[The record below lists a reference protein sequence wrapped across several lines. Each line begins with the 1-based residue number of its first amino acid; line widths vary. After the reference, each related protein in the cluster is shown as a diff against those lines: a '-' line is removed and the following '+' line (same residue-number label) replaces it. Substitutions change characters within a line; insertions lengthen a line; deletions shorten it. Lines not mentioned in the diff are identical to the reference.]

1 MSAAAPGSPGT
12 LSVLKK
18 RPFLALWIGQM
29 ISAIGDYFSWLAM
42 LLTVRKLT
50 GSNFAMS
57 LSMISLA
64 VPTLLLGPLA
74 GVMVDRWDRRRTMI
88 VSDIGRALT
97 VLLCLLATSRERVW
111 IFFLVGLIQSAFGQF
126 FFPARSAVVPLLV
139 HEEELVAANGLMQ
152 MTMVVSL
159 TVGAGLAGA
168 TIQAF
173 GANAAFLVNSLG
185 FLLSAL
191 AVALMRVPRAAAASP
206 AAPKAVAHEF
216 REGLQFLFSS
226 RTLIG
231 LIISLSVLQLGMGA
245 IEVIWVPFLQDTFHV
260 GPGGIGLTDG
270 LFGGGMAVGALGVG
284 ALSRRFR
291 KVWLSG
297 VGMAYVGLFIGLY
310 GCAPAFWWVLL
321 CTLLLGVIIPTP
333 EAALTT
339 IMQLSVPDEKRGRV
353 SGTTNA
359 IVTITSIL
367 SMAAAGGLSQVINP
381 RYLFFISGALGVVA
395 GVLTLLLVAEPPASP
410 ASDGLAAAAETL
422 PLAAESTLD

>member
-1 MSAAAPGSPGT
+1 MPAASPGSPGT
-12 LSVLKK
+12 LSVLKN

-29 ISAIGDYFSWLAM
+29 ISAVGDYFYWLAM

-64 VPTLLLGPLA
+64 VPTLFLGPLA

-88 VSDIGRALT
+88 ASDIGRALT

-111 IFFLVGLIQSAFGQF
+111 IFFLVGLIQSSFGQF
-126 FFPARSAVVPLLV
+126 FFPARTAVVPLLV
-139 HEEELVAANGLMQ
+139 REKELLAANGLMQ

-159 TVGAGLAGA
+159 TVGAGLAGV

-191 AVALMRVPRAAAASP
+191 AVALIRVPRAATASP

-216 REGLQFLFSS
+216 REGLRFLFAS

-245 IEVIWVPFLQDTFHV
+245 IEVVWVPFLQDTFHV

-297 VGMAYVGLFIGLY
+297 VGLMVFGLFIALY
-310 GCAPAFWWVLL
+310 GFAPAFWWVLL
-321 CTLLLGVIIPTP
+321 CTVLLGVVIPAP

-339 IMQLSVPDEKRGRV
+339 IMQLSAPDEKRGRV

-367 SMAAAGGLSQVINP
+367 SMAAAGGFSQVINP
-381 RYLFFISGALGVVA
+381 RYLFFISGALGGLA
-395 GVLTLLLVAEPPASP
+395 GVLTLLLVEEPPASP
-410 ASDGLAAAAETL
+410 ASDGLSAAAESL
-422 PLAAESTLD
+422 PLAAESTPD